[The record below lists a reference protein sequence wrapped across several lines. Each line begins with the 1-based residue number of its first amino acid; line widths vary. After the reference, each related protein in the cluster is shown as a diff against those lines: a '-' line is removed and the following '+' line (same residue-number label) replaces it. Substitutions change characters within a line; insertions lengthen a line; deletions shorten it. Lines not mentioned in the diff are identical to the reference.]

1 MVKMFEYK
9 VCRSHRNRKLDL
21 QINSAAKI
29 WNLCIRIH
37 RTYYHLF
44 GKFLS
49 KNELQK
55 ILVRLKNKG
64 YFPFLKDIGSQAV
77 QNITDR
83 MDRAYKDW
91 FKNLRNGKKK
101 GRPRKKKIFQY
112 KSFTLKQAGWEINEE
127 EKTIIINKKKYKYH
141 KSRNLDGEIKTVTV
155 KRDACGDFWIYFAVE
170 VEEPVVEV
178 RSGEIVGFDYSFE
191 KDSFLVGQESR
202 FDVLAPSFFR
212 VNLKIF
218 QKLSHALSRKEFGS
232 NNRVRA
238 RLSLARQ
245 YRKSCWAR
253 KDYHYKLAYELCNK
267 YSVICLET
275 LDQSKYART
284 RHGKKVSDRGFG
296 QFLLILQYV
305 AKKVGTKIV
314 FVDKWFPSSQLCH
327 CCGFQNKALRGKFW
341 IRKWTCPSC
350 GVFHSDRDRNAAINI
365 YNEGLRLPAS

>member
-1 MVKMFEYK
+1 MPTKIGLKISETGK
-9 VCRSHRNRKLDL
+9 RKDDQERKRSSNTSHSHSNKRD
-21 QINSAAKI
+21 
-29 WNLCIRIH
+29 
-37 RTYYHLF
+37 
-44 GKFLS
+44 GKS
-49 KNELQK
+49 
-55 ILVRLKNKG
+55 
-64 YFPFLKDIGSQAV
+64 
-77 QNITDR
+77 T
-83 MDRAYKDW
+83 
-91 FKNLRNGKKK
+91 KKK
-101 GRPRKKKIFQY
+101 
-112 KSFTLKQAGWEINEE
+112 
-127 EKTIIINKKKYKYH
+127 KTIIINKKKYKYH

-253 KDYHYKLAYELCNK
+253 QDYHYKLAYELCNK

-296 QFLLILQYV
+296 QFLLILQHV

-365 YNEGLRLPAS
+365 YNEGLRLLAS